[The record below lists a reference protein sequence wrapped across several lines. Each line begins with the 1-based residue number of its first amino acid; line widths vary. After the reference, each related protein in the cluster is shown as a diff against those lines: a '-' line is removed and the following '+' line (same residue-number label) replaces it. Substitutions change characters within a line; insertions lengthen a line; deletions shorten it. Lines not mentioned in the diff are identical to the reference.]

1 MVSVY
6 LGVFM
11 AVLGIESSAHT
22 LGVGIADHGRIVAN
36 VKRMYDVG
44 DRGMI
49 PSKVADFHAKNIGR
63 LMKEALQHCG
73 LGIGD
78 IDAIGYTKGPGI
90 GSCLRIGQLAA
101 LALSERYRLPLYDV
115 NHAVA
120 HIEITKHMFGLS
132 DPLVLYVSGGNSQI
146 LAIEEEPY
154 RHYHVYGETFDI
166 GVGNMLDSFARSAR
180 LDPAWGSTVAKVAEG
195 GSYVELPY
203 TVKGM
208 DFTFTGLL
216 TSAMKALKT
225 RDLKDVAY
233 SLQETAF
240 SMLCEATERAL
251 LLKGKKEL
259 ILCGGVAQSKR
270 LREMLDIMAASH
282 NAKFCVAP
290 NEFNADNGAMIALV
304 AEKMLEAGVKARIE
318 RCTINQK
325 YRIDSVRIE
334 W

>member
-1 MVSVY
+1 
-6 LGVFM
+6 M

-22 LGVGIADHGRIVAN
+22 LGIGIADSGKIVAN
-36 VKRMYDVG
+36 AKRMYNVG

-63 LMKEALQHCG
+63 LLKEAFLHCG
-73 LGIGD
+73 LGIED

-101 LALSERYRLPLYDV
+101 RALSEKYGLPLFNV

-120 HIEITKHMFGLS
+120 HIEITKHMFRLL

-146 LAIEEEPY
+146 LAIEKEPY

-166 GVGNMLDSFARSAR
+166 GVGNMLDSFARSAG
-180 LDPAWGSTVAKVAEG
+180 LDPAWGSSVARAAEG
-195 GSYVELPY
+195 GSYIEMPY

-216 TSAMKALKT
+216 TNAIKALKT
-225 RDLKDVAY
+225 RNVKDVAY

-240 SMLCEATERAL
+240 AMLCEATERAL
-251 LLKGKKEL
+251 LLKNKKEL
-259 ILCGGVAQSKR
+259 ALCGGVAQSKR
-270 LREMLDIMAASH
+270 LRQMLGMMAESH
-282 NAKFCVAP
+282 KTRFCSAP
-290 NEFNADNGAMIALV
+290 DEFNADNGAMIALV
-304 AEKMLEAGVKARIE
+304 AEKMFKAGMNSRME
-318 RCTINQK
+318 RCTINQR
-325 YRIDSVRIE
+325 YRIDSVKIG